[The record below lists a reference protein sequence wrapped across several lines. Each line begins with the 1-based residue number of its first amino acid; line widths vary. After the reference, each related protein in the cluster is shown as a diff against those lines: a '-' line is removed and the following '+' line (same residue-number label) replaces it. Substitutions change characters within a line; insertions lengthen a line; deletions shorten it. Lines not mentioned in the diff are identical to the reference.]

1 MRRLSQNK
9 FITASAYRSGRIAV
23 ALIAF
28 LASLGGLC
36 ILVALMVSGPE
47 AGITSSSSTKQPLVV
62 FCAAAV
68 KAPLE
73 AIARD
78 YEKEYGVPV
87 QLQFGASQ
95 SLLTNIQVSGQG
107 DLFLPADDSYL
118 DLARDKKLIDE
129 SIPLAKMTAVLV
141 VAKGNPKKLN
151 TLEDL
156 LREEVRFV
164 QANPDAAAIGKLT
177 RDTLVKLNRWDPLA
191 ARTVSFKPTV
201 HDVANDVKVGTVD
214 AGIVWDAT
222 ARQYPELELV
232 ALPQLASAQASV
244 SIAVIRTGTQPTA
257 ALRFARYVTARDKGL
272 KEFSQRGYEIQPG
285 DEWAEQ
291 PEIQLFSGAMLR
303 PAIEETITAFESREG
318 VRVTRVYNGCG
329 ILVSQMRAGE
339 VPDAFFACDKSFMD
353 DVHDLFLDSVDVST
367 NQLVILV
374 PKGNPRNI
382 KSLEDLGGPDL
393 RVGIGH
399 EKQCALG
406 VLTQRTLVEG
416 KMQQTVM
423 KNVVVQ
429 TPTGDMLVNQMRA
442 GSLDA
447 AVAYVSNAATAGKE
461 LDAIR
466 IDGLPCA
473 IAIQPMAVG
482 KDSRHPQLTA
492 RLMAVLRSAPSRVRF
507 EATGFHWRE
516 AAP

>member
-1 MRRLSQNK
+1 MYSQN
-9 FITASAYRSGRIAV
+9 IAALRVDQSRRHAGRAGAAIV
-23 ALIAF
+23 AF
-28 LASLGGLC
+28 LASAGLLAV
-36 ILVALMVSGPE
+36 LVVLLASNPE
-47 AGITSSSSTKQPLVV
+47 GKITNTGSQPLVV

-78 YEKEYGVPV
+78 YEKAYGVPV

-95 SLLTNIQVSGQG
+95 TLLTNIQVSGQG

-118 DLARDKKLIDE
+118 DLAREKNLIDE

-151 TLEDL
+151 TLDDL
-156 LREEVRFV
+156 TREEVRLV
-164 QANPDAAAIGKLT
+164 QANPDSAAIGKLT
-177 RDTLVKLNRWDPLA
+177 RDALVKQNHWDALA
-191 ARTVSFKPTV
+191 KQTLSFKPTV

-222 ARQYPELELV
+222 AQQYPELDIVTMPEL
-232 ALPQLASAQASV
+232 ANATASV
-244 SIAVIRTGTQPTA
+244 SIAVVHTGTQHTA
-257 ALRFARYVTARDKGL
+257 ALRFARFVAARDKGL
-272 KEFSQRGYEIQPG
+272 PEFAQRGYEIQTG
-285 DEWAEQ
+285 DIWAET
-291 PEIQLFSGAMLR
+291 PEISLFSGAMLR
-303 PAIEETITAFESREG
+303 PAIEETITAFEKREG

-374 PKGNPRNI
+374 PKGNPRKI
-382 KSLEDLGGPDL
+382 KSLDDLGGPGL

-447 AVAYVSNAATAGKE
+447 AVAYVSNAATAGKD

-473 IAIQPMAVG
+473 IAIQPMAAG
-482 KDSRHPQLTA
+482 KETRHPQLTA
-492 RLMAVLRSAPSRVRF
+492 RLMAALRSATSRVRF